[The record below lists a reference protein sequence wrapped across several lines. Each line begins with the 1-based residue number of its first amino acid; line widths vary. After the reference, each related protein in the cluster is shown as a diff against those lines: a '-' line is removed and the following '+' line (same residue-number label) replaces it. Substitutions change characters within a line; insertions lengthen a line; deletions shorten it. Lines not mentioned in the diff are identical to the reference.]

1 MARHF
6 RARKFRQS
14 GQHRR
19 QDVMQILGAGSP
31 ADPVQSVSAPA
42 SSSNTLTGASD
53 QLTKESTFLNLLVA
67 QIKNQNPLNPTDSMQ
82 FVGQLVQFSQLE
94 QLLGINQGVQT
105 LLSKSSSTPQPPMA
119 PSVGDNSTSSITEQ

>member
-1 MARHF
+1 
-6 RARKFRQS
+6 
-14 GQHRR
+14 
-19 QDVMQILGAGSP
+19 MQILGAGSP

-82 FVGQLVQFSQLE
+82 FIGQLVQFSQLE
-94 QLLGINQGVQT
+94 QLIGIKSGLDT
-105 LLSKSSSTPQPPMA
+105 LEKPPTTPTPTAPVNDPTATTKSIQ
-119 PSVGDNSTSSITEQ
+119 